1 MFVSLKQLSLSLCLL
16 GLASPVW
23 AKIEKVSQ
31 LQGIEEYRLENGL
44 RVLIAPNNKETKV
57 MLDVVYFT
65 GSLNDPQG
73 KSGLAHLLEHLAFKG
88 TQNIKG
94 EEFQRRLDKY
104 TLRSNAVTNHQATRY
119 LNVLRPD
126 QDAIAQMLYLE
137 AERMNHLVIKQ
148 EYVAPE
154 IEIVKREREVR
165 MDKAPALMVDR
176 LLKNLYGEQ
185 SFGRMPIGS
194 LEEIKAIQLPEI
206 IEYYQTWYAPNN
218 AALIITGKF
227 DKDAVLK
234 QVDET
239 FSPLPAKTLSKALKQ
254 PKLNLSQVEE
264 RSFTI
269 QKGQEYSTQL
279 IYAANPNNQ
288 LKQALTFVPYLYS
301 IQPTGLLYKQMV
313 MTGEV
318 NSVSASP
325 WITNDFNI
333 VYMGASY
340 SNLSDKEKNTSQLI
354 QQVEATPKF
363 DQIQLQRAKNQM
375 KNAHEQMLMDSSAVS
390 AMLSGVL
397 IQENGDWQQYF
408 KQYQALQNFN
418 VVDLNRELKTIFKP
432 SQRLVTY
439 IEPTL
444 YTSQVQ
450 KLIPTSGKKQ
460 QEVKIEQPV
469 WTQKDF
475 TRAAEEL
482 KQLQQHSK
490 MQLSTIDKKI
500 ERGQLMNGMKYA
512 IFPTATPDQMNY
524 ATFTINFGD
533 QSTLKNQQAALE
545 MLNSLLLK
553 GTKKYNYEQIFDKT
567 TEMQGEVKS
576 SIENNQLKIEL
587 KAPKA
592 TFDEY
597 LVFVSELIRH
607 ANFDQTEFDVLKKQR
622 LAYLQRGFNEPK
634 SVSEIQ
640 MGRILEQYSSEDL
653 RYHFD
658 PVHLNKQYQAVTR
671 QQLKQ
676 LHQDLIGM
684 NHAQLAITGEI
695 NPIEITTI
703 LKNQFNDWVTK
714 SKFERIGD
722 HYYQV
727 PQNALHVQSEPREFG
742 SYRAYLNFPVGAE
755 HADAAAMTLFAQV
768 LGNSQLSSR
777 LAMSL
782 REKTALVYAFGSRL
796 GLDAFDQVGSLQISA
811 DYNVDKTEQISG
823 AVRQTFNDVLEL
835 GLTRQEIE
843 MAKLEIMKQ
852 RVAMVDDA
860 TRVHRLLNSQLE
872 RDFAMNSRIARDNE
886 IVSLTAEQV
895 NQVVKKYINLS
906 GLVEVR
912 ADKYG
917 NSVK

>member
-1 MFVSLKQLSLSLCLL
+1 MFISLKQLSLSLCLL
-16 GLASPVW
+16 GLTFSVW
-23 AKIEKVSQ
+23 AKIEKVSE

-44 RVLIAPNNKETKV
+44 RLLIAPNNKENKV

-65 GSLNDPQG
+65 GSLNDPHG

-88 TQNIKG
+88 TQNIEG

-126 QDAIAQMLYLE
+126 QDAIAQILYLE
-137 AERMNHLVIKQ
+137 AERMNNLVIKK
-148 EYVAPE
+148 EHVLPE

-165 MDKAPALMVDR
+165 MDKAPALMIDR

-227 DKDAVLK
+227 DKEIVLK
-234 QVDET
+234 QVDQT
-239 FSPLPAKTLSKALKQ
+239 FSPLPAKTLPEVSQQ

-264 RSFTI
+264 RSFI
-269 QKGQEYSTQL
+269 VQKGQEYSTQL
-279 IYAANPNNQ
+279 IYAANPTHQ
-288 LKQALTFVPYLYS
+288 QKQALTFVPYLYS
-301 IQPTGLLYKQMV
+301 AQPTGLLYKQMV

-340 SNLSDKEKNTSQLI
+340 SNQYDKDKITSQLM
-354 QQVEATPKF
+354 QQVEATPKV
-363 DQIQLQRAKNQM
+363 DQIQLQRAKKQM

-390 AMLSGVL
+390 SMLSGVL
-397 IQENGDWQQYF
+397 IQDNGDWQQYF
-408 KQYQALQNFN
+408 KQYKALQNFN
-418 VVDLNRELKTIFKP
+418 VVDLHRELKTIFNP

-439 IEPTL
+439 IEPTP
-444 YTSQVQ
+444 YSSQALTQ
-450 KLIPTSGKKQ
+450 IPATGKKQ
-460 QEVKIEQPV
+460 QSVKIEQPV
-469 WTQKDF
+469 WNQKDF
-475 TRAAEEL
+475 IRAAEEL
-482 KQLQQHSK
+482 QQLQQYSK
-490 MQLSTIDKKI
+490 IQLSTLDKRI
-500 ERGQLMNGMKYA
+500 ERGQLSNGMKYA
-512 IFPTATPDQMNY
+512 IFPTNTPDQMNY
-524 ATFTINFGD
+524 ATLTINFGD
-533 QSTLKNQQAALE
+533 ESTLKNQGAALE
-545 MLNSLLLK
+545 LLNSLLLK

-567 TEMQGEVKS
+567 AEMQGEVKS

-592 TFDEY
+592 KFKEY
-597 LVFVSELIRH
+597 LIFVSELIRH

-622 LAYLQRGFNEPK
+622 LAYLQRSFTEPK
-634 SVSEIQ
+634 SISEIQ
-640 MGRILEQYSSEDL
+640 MGRILEQYSPEDL

-658 PVHLNKQYQAVTR
+658 PVNLNKQYQAVTL
-671 QQLKQ
+671 QKLEQ

-684 NHAQLAITGEI
+684 NYAQLAITGEI
-695 NPIEITTI
+695 DPIEIKSI
-703 LKNQFNDWVTK
+703 LKSQFNDWVAK
-714 SKFERIGD
+714 SNFKRIGD
-722 HYYQV
+722 HYFKV
-727 PQNALHVQSEPREFG
+727 SQNSVHVKSEPRDFG
-742 SYRAYLNFPVGAE
+742 SYQAFLNFPIGAE

-782 REKTALVYAFGSRL
+782 REKTALVYAFGSRFS
-796 GLDAFDQVGSLQISA
+796 LDAFNQLGSLQISA
-811 DYNVDKTEQISG
+811 DYSVDKTEQISG
-823 AVRQTFNDVLEL
+823 AVHQTFIDVLKS

-852 RVAMVDDA
+852 RVAMTDDT

-872 RDFAMNSRIARDNE
+872 RDYDMNSRIERDSE
-886 IVSLTAEQV
+886 IVSLNVEQV
-895 NQVVKKYINLS
+895 NQVIKKNIHLNELT
-906 GLVEVR
+906 EVR

-917 NSVK
+917 GLIE